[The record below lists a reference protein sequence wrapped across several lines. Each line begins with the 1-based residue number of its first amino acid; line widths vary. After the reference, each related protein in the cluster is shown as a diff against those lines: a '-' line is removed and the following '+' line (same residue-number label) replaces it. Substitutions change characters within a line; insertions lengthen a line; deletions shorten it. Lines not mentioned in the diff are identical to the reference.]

1 MEGVGVLRVALQ
13 DPVVQTDGLLVVV
26 QVPVMDIRGPEDRA
40 HGVGPCLDPLL
51 VCLQHAGPVL
61 APLFHVRTRVHHNGG
76 IRLQLL
82 GPLDQRQS
90 FVFRYKITMTNVGA
104 DNTSTGNPRLLSR
117 HWIIV
122 DGEGRR
128 EEVRGRG
135 VVGEFPQLAIGE
147 SYSYVSYCPL
157 ATSWGTMEG
166 TYTFERGDG
175 SRFEVSIGRFFLVPT
190 APPLQ
195 LESPSV

>member
-1 MEGVGVLRVALQ
+1 MSVVLES
-13 DPVVQTDGLLVVV
+13 
-26 QVPVMDIRGPEDRA
+26 IK
-40 HGVGPCLDPLL
+40 
-51 VCLQHAGPVL
+51 
-61 APLFHVRTRVHHNGG
+61 
-76 IRLQLL
+76 
-82 GPLDQRQS
+82 RQS
-90 FVFRYKITMTNVGA
+90 FVFRYKITMSNVGDGVA
-104 DNTSTGNPRLLSR
+104 GNRTARLLSR
-117 HWIIV
+117 HWVIV

-135 VVGEFPQLAIGE
+135 VVGEFPQLAVGD

-175 SRFEVSIGRFFLVPT
+175 SRFEVRVGRFFLVPS

-195 LESPSV
+195 LESPSL